1 MSSLLVAVTGNSG
14 CGQSTVASVFGS
26 LGAEVCSLDAV
37 GHRLLSRKYVVT
49 DLAMELSMPELH
61 GRCSE
66 DIRKLLR
73 GEAFSEPGM
82 IEAINRVLHPRMARW
97 CRIATAGVRR
107 GQGVF
112 VLEGALVLEMGLSG
126 LFDVIVVVRDTF
138 QRCSQR
144 LQAVYDLAPE
154 VLRGRW
160 ENQLPMD
167 EKARRAD
174 FVLDNSGTLE
184 DLGEKAATL
193 YRRLSAL

>member
-1 MSSLLVAVTGNSG
+1 MSTLLVAVTGNSG
-14 CGQSTVASVFGS
+14 CGQSTVASVFES

-37 GHRLLSRKYVVT
+37 GHRLLSRKYVIT

-61 GRCSE
+61 GRRSE
-66 DIRKLLR
+66 DIRKILGR
-73 GEAFSEPGM
+73 DAFSEPGM
-82 IEAINRVLHPRMARW
+82 IEAINRVLHPRMYRW
-97 CRIATAGVRR
+97 CRIAAAALRR
-107 GQGVF
+107 REGTF

-138 QRCSQR
+138 GRCSQR
-144 LQAVYDLAPE
+144 LRALSDLPPE

-160 ENQLPMD
+160 ENQLPME

-174 FVLDNSGTLE
+174 FVLNNSGTLE
-184 DLGEKAATL
+184 DLGEKAAAL